1 MNSDQNLHLVI
12 ITTFL
17 LQITHHENK
26 WTNSDKLKNLI
37 KITYKLQELSISPLN
52 TRGKS
57 KTINIFSAFKKND
70 QNTEVSRSSFSF
82 VKIQTKHQ
90 HNLVKP
96 LLDTRAFTSSKGSAR
111 PLVREVPSSM
121 FGDMIS
127 FLQLLSFLF
136 SFDEL

>member
-26 WTNSDKLKNLI
+26 WTNSDKLENLI

-57 KTINIFSAFKKND
+57 KTINIFLAFKKND

-82 VKIQTKHQ
+82 VSPDK
-90 HNLVKP
+90 
-96 LLDTRAFTSSKGSAR
+96 TST
-111 PLVREVPSSM
+111 
-121 FGDMIS
+121 
-127 FLQLLSFLF
+127 QF
-136 SFDEL
+136 S